1 MYHSSHTERL
11 KEQSYPRHE
20 RYAGAH
26 HHHQEFHKP
35 HTAMGATAHWIRTA
49 GILAPLIIGE
59 FIKDPEK
66 KWRAVRIATV
76 ATTLISEGLYTNKVR
91 HDRERSRE
99 RELECELS
107 Q

>member
-1 MYHSSHTERL
+1 MYHSSHADRL
-11 KEQSYPRHE
+11 KEQSHRHHE
-20 RYAGAH
+20 NFAAH
-26 HHHQEFHKP
+26 RAHRLAFHKP
-35 HTAMGATAHWIRTA
+35 HTAYGVAHWIRTA

-76 ATTLISEGLYTNKVR
+76 ATTLVSEGMYTNHVR
-91 HDRERSRE
+91 NERERARD
-99 RELECELS
+99 LECELA

>member
-11 KEQSYPRHE
+11 KEEAYRGHE
-20 RYAGAH
+20 HHSEAH
-26 HHHQEFHKP
+26 KHHQAFCKS
-35 HTAMGATAHWIRTA
+35 HTSMGAVAHWIRTA

-59 FIKDPEK
+59 FIKDPDK

-91 HDRERSRE
+91 RDRQRSCE
-99 RELECELS
+99 QELACGID
-107 Q
+107 